1 MTSGSSSKSI
11 WPLSPEITFL
21 NHGSFGSCPR
31 PVLEFQKNLRDRME
45 SEPVQFLAGQ
55 LEPLWD
61 HARENLASF
70 VGAPPDELVFVQN
83 ATMGV
88 NTVLHSLS
96 FGPEDELLV
105 TNQEYNASRNAL
117 NVAAE
122 KWRSKIV
129 VAEIPFPVQ
138 SEDQIIAAVLDKVT
152 PRTRLAL
159 LDHVVSQTAL
169 VLPLAKIIPALKER
183 GVETLVDGA
192 HAPGMIPLNLRELGA
207 TYYTGNCHKWICAPK
222 SVGFLHVPRQKQQG
236 VRPLVIS
243 HGANSPRHD
252 RSRFLIEFSW
262 MGTWDPTPCLSVPEA
277 LRFMGTLHPDGW
289 PGVMAHNHRLA
300 LDGRALVAKALGT
313 ALPCPGEMIGSMA
326 ALPLPPSP
334 VDPMATSPL
343 YRDALQQS
351 LYKEHRIEVPVLTWP
366 APAPG
371 STMQPRLIRI
381 SAQLY
386 NRIEDYQRLA
396 SALTELSKRP

>member
-1 MTSGSSSKSI
+1 M
-11 WPLSPEITFL
+11 LRPEITFL

-31 PVLEFQKNLRDRME
+31 PVLEFQQRLRDRME
-45 SEPVQFLAGQ
+45 GEPVQFLAGQ

-61 HARENLASF
+61 QARESLASF
-70 VGAPPDELVFVQN
+70 VGAAADDLVFVQN
-83 ATMGV
+83 ATTGL

-96 FGPEDELLV
+96 FVPEDELLV

-122 KWRSKIV
+122 KWRAKVI

-138 SEDQIIAAVLDKVT
+138 SEDQIVAAVLSKVT
-152 PRTRLAL
+152 DRTRLAL

-169 VLPLAKIIPALKER
+169 VLPLHKIVPALRER
-183 GVETLVDGA
+183 GVETLIDGA

-222 SVGFLHVPRQKQQG
+222 SAGFLHVQREKQKEI
-236 VRPLVIS
+236 RPLVIS

-262 MGTWDPTPCLSVPEA
+262 MGTWDPTPALSVPEA
-277 LRFMGTLHPDGW
+277 LRYIASLHPDGW
-289 PGVMAHNHRLA
+289 SGVMAHNHRLA
-300 LDGRALVAKALGT
+300 LEARALLAAALRIS
-313 ALPCPGEMIGSMA
+313 LPCPNDMIGSMA

-334 VDPMATSPL
+334 VDLMATSPL
-343 YRDALQQS
+343 YRDPLQQG
-351 LYKEHRIEVPVLTWP
+351 LYTQHKIEVPVLTWP
-366 APAPG
+366 SPAVG
-371 STMQPRLIRI
+371 SALQPRLIRI

-386 NRIEDYQRLA
+386 NRIEDYHRLA
-396 SALTELSKRP
+396 SALVQLLKN